1 MLLLFIKA
9 LITNFLPE
17 IQFTISTPLSFLTEN
32 RENPQN
38 FQKCATA
45 ADLAGVT
52 QGNLSLTGKSVTI
65 TSPFSNCCPDPFVL
79 GSARLTLGNH
89 GMMMTIALW
98 SWDNLGE
105 TNYWW
110 WRWHCASAR
119 GRSGE
124 TKFVLQ
130 FSFSLKMIA
139 FEFDQHDDDR
149 HSHLAGLSTDFR
161 RKVSTSTLWLSVTWE
176 EHFHPLFKDW

>member
-79 GSARLTLGNH
+79 GSARLTLENQT
-89 GMMMTIALW
+89 MMMTIVIVII
-98 SWDNLGE
+98 
-105 TNYWW
+105 
-110 WRWHCASAR
+110 RQP
-119 GRSGE
+119 GR
-124 TKFVLQ
+124 
-130 FSFSLKMIA
+130 
-139 FEFDQHDDDR
+139 DQ
-149 HSHLAGLSTDFR
+149 LLMMTMTLCLCP
-161 RKVSTSTLWLSVTWE
+161 RKIW
-176 EHFHPLFKDW
+176 

>member
-52 QGNLSLTGKSVTI
+52 QGNLSLTGNSVTI
-65 TSPFSNCCPDPFVL
+65 TSPFSNCCPAPLVL
-79 GSARLTLGNH
+79 GSARLTLENQT
-89 GMMMTIALW
+89 MMMTIVIVIIRQPGRDQLLMMTMTLCLCPRKIWWNKICFAIFFLAEDDRIWVW
-98 SWDNLGE
+98 SA
-105 TNYWW
+105 WW
-110 WRWHCASAR
+110 WQA
-119 GRSGE
+119 
-124 TKFVLQ
+124 
-130 FSFSLKMIA
+130 FSPCWAFHWFPSQSLDIHTVTIGDLGGTFSSSL
-139 FEFDQHDDDR
+139 
-149 HSHLAGLSTDFR
+149 
-161 RKVSTSTLWLSVTWE
+161 
-176 EHFHPLFKDW
+176 